1 MTINCIKKL
10 LLLSGAMLI
19 SLALS
24 AQASFTVDVPR
35 VVGSDENFRLVF
47 IAEGEPSSFNP
58 PQLKD
63 FDVLAG
69 PSTSTMTST
78 QIINGKRTDSYQVSY
93 TYILQARS
101 VGTFSIPSASAVIGG
116 KTYHT
121 NPVSVEVVKG
131 DANNSGNSSGATSQ
145 KSSGTIS
152 SDDIFMKMSVS
163 KGKVVKGESL
173 LATLK
178 LYTKVPIGGFENVK
192 FPTFNGFW
200 SQEVDTPSNIEFTR
214 ETVNGKIYNAA
225 VLRRYMLIPQQTGNL
240 VIDPS
245 EMTCLVQVRASSGGS
260 RSMFDDFFDSYQ
272 TIKRKITAPSIHV
285 NVSPLPSG
293 APASFAGGVGE
304 FQLSARLTKDTINA
318 NEAVS
323 LEVSVSGS
331 GNLNLV
337 EAPKITF
344 PADFEVYD
352 TKINDNTSKSGRGTS
367 GTKVFEYPLIPRGA
381 GVFELGP
388 VVFSYFDIGAKK
400 YKTLTSEKLTLRVG
414 QAVEG
419 SENSSASLPM
429 GVNKQSVKSIG
440 SDVRYIRSGLS
451 GLVRG
456 NSFFF
461 GSVTFFALIVLI
473 AASYILM
480 DKFLSKRIERNRD
493 IAGVKNRRA
502 NKVARARLKNAE
514 SLMKQNLYS
523 AFFEELHRAILGY
536 CSDKLNLSLADL
548 SREKIASSLE
558 EKSVSKEHSEE
569 LLALIE
575 VCEYARYAPDQDKP
589 EMGQNYQRAIKLIS
603 DLEV

>member
-19 SLALS
+19 SLAIS

-35 VVGSDENFRLVF
+35 VVGLDENFRLVF
-47 IAEGEPSSFNP
+47 TAGGEPSSFTP

-78 QIINGKRTDSYQVSY
+78 QIINGKRADSYQVSY
-93 TYILQARS
+93 TYILQAKS
-101 VGTFSIPSASAVIGG
+101 VGTFSIPAASAVIGG
-116 KTYHT
+116 KTYHS

-131 DANNSGNSSGATSQ
+131 DAHNSGNASGSSSNKGST
-145 KSSGTIS
+145 TIS

-163 KGKVVKGESL
+163 KGRVVKGESL

-214 ETVNGKIYNAA
+214 ETINGKIYNAA

-245 EMTCLVQVRASSGGS
+245 EMTCLVQMRASSGGS

-285 NVSPLPSG
+285 SVSPLPSG

-304 FQLSARLTKDTINA
+304 FQLSAKLTKDTINA

-323 LEVSVSGS
+323 LEVSISGS

-352 TKINDNTSKSGRGTS
+352 TKISDNTSKSGRGTS

-388 VVFSYFDIGAKK
+388 VEFSYYDIGAKK

-440 SDVRYIRSGLS
+440 NDVRYIRSGLS

-473 AASYILM
+473 IASYFLI

-514 SLMKQNLYS
+514 TLMKQNLYS

-589 EMGQNYQRAIKLIS
+589 EMGENYQRAIKLIS

>member
-1 MTINCIKKL
+1 
-10 LLLSGAMLI
+10 MLI

-24 AQASFTVDVPR
+24 AQTSFTVDVPR

-225 VLRRYMLIPQQTGNL
+225 VLRKYMLIPQQTGNL

-272 TIKRKITAPSIHV
+272 TIKRKLTAPSIHV

-514 SLMKQNLYS
+514 SLMKQNMYS

>member
-1 MTINCIKKL
+1 
-10 LLLSGAMLI
+10 MLI

-24 AQASFTVDVPR
+24 AQTSFTVDVPR

-225 VLRRYMLIPQQTGNL
+225 VLRKYMLIPQQTGNL

>member
-1 MTINCIKKL
+1 
-10 LLLSGAMLI
+10 MLI

-24 AQASFTVDVPR
+24 AQTSFTVDVPR

-225 VLRRYMLIPQQTGNL
+225 VLRKYMLIPQQTGNL

-419 SENSSASLPM
+419 AENSSASLPM

>member
-19 SLALS
+19 SFAIS

-35 VVGSDENFRLVF
+35 VVGLDENFRLVF
-47 IAEGEPSSFNP
+47 TAGGEPSSFNP

-93 TYILQARS
+93 TYILQAKS
-101 VGTFSIPSASAVIGG
+101 VGTFSIPAASAVIGG
-116 KTYHT
+116 KTYHS

-131 DANNSGNSSGATSQ
+131 DSHNSGNTSGSSSNKGA
-145 KSSGTIS
+145 GTIS

-163 KGKVVKGESL
+163 KGKVVKGEGL
-173 LATLK
+173 MATLK

-225 VLRRYMLIPQQTGNL
+225 VLRRYMLIPQQTGTL

-285 NVSPLPSG
+285 SVSPLPSG

-304 FQLSARLTKDTINA
+304 FRLSAKLTKDTINA

-323 LEVSVSGS
+323 LEVSISGS

-352 TKINDNTSKSGRGTS
+352 TKISDNTSKSGRGTS

-388 VVFSYFDIGAKK
+388 VVFSYYDIGAKK

-440 SDVRYIRSGLS
+440 NDVRYIRSGLS

-473 AASYILM
+473 IASYFLI

-589 EMGQNYQRAIKLIS
+589 EMGENYQRAIKLIS

>member
-10 LLLSGAMLI
+10 LLLSCAMLI

-24 AQASFTVDVPR
+24 AQTSFTVDVPR

>member
-1 MTINCIKKL
+1 
-10 LLLSGAMLI
+10 MLI

>member
-1 MTINCIKKL
+1 
-10 LLLSGAMLI
+10 MLI

-419 SENSSASLPM
+419 AENSSASLPM

>member
-1 MTINCIKKL
+1 
-10 LLLSGAMLI
+10 MLI

-24 AQASFTVDVPR
+24 AQTSFTVDVPR

-225 VLRRYMLIPQQTGNL
+225 VLRKYMLIPQQTGNL

-514 SLMKQNLYS
+514 SLMKQNMYS

>member
-19 SLALS
+19 SLAIS

-35 VVGSDENFRLVF
+35 VVGLDENFRLVF
-47 IAEGEPSSFNP
+47 TAGGEPSSFTP

-78 QIINGKRTDSYQVSY
+78 QIINGKRADSYQVSY
-93 TYILQARS
+93 TYILQAKS
-101 VGTFSIPSASAVIGG
+101 VGTFSIPAASAVIGG
-116 KTYHT
+116 KTYHS

-131 DANNSGNSSGATSQ
+131 DAHNSGNASGSSSNKGST
-145 KSSGTIS
+145 TIS

-163 KGKVVKGESL
+163 KGRVVKGESL

-214 ETVNGKIYNAA
+214 ETINGKIYNAA

-285 NVSPLPSG
+285 SVSPLPSG

-304 FQLSARLTKDTINA
+304 FQLSAKLTKDTINA

-323 LEVSVSGS
+323 LEVSISGS

-352 TKINDNTSKSGRGTS
+352 TKISDNTSKSGRGTS

-388 VVFSYFDIGAKK
+388 VEFSYYDIGAKK

-440 SDVRYIRSGLS
+440 NDVRYIRSGLS

-473 AASYILM
+473 IASYFLI

-514 SLMKQNLYS
+514 TLMKQNLYS

-589 EMGQNYQRAIKLIS
+589 EMGENYQRAIKLIS

>member
-19 SLALS
+19 SLAIS

-35 VVGSDENFRLVF
+35 VVGLDENFRLVF
-47 IAEGEPSSFNP
+47 TAGGEPSSFNP

-93 TYILQARS
+93 TYILQAKS
-101 VGTFSIPSASAVIGG
+101 VGTFSIPAASAVIGG
-116 KTYHT
+116 KTYHS

-131 DANNSGNSSGATSQ
+131 DSHNSGNSSGATSQ
-145 KSSGTIS
+145 KNSGTIS

-163 KGKVVKGESL
+163 KGKVVKGEGL
-173 LATLK
+173 MATLK

-285 NVSPLPSG
+285 TVTPLPSG

-323 LEVSVSGS
+323 LEVSISGS

-352 TKINDNTSKSGRGTS
+352 TKISDNTSKSGRGTS

-388 VVFSYFDIGAKK
+388 VEFSYYDIGAKK

-440 SDVRYIRSGLS
+440 NDVRYIRSGLS

-473 AASYILM
+473 IASYFLI

-558 EKSVSKEHSEE
+558 EKNVSKEHSEE

-589 EMGQNYQRAIKLIS
+589 EMGENYQRAIKLIS

>member
-19 SLALS
+19 SLAIS

-35 VVGSDENFRLVF
+35 VVGLDENFRLVF
-47 IAEGEPSSFNP
+47 IAGGEPSSFNP
-58 PQLKD
+58 PQLRD

-116 KTYHT
+116 KTYQT

-131 DANNSGNSSGATSQ
+131 DANNSGNSSGASSQ
-145 KSSGTIS
+145 KNSGTIS
-152 SDDIFMKMSVS
+152 TDDIFMKMSVS

-272 TIKRKITAPSIHV
+272 TIKRKLTAPSIHV

-323 LEVSVSGS
+323 LEVSISGS

-381 GVFELGP
+381 GVFEVGP

-419 SENSSASLPM
+419 SENASASLPM

-440 SDVRYIRSGLS
+440 NDVRYIRSGLS

-473 AASYILM
+473 IASYFLM
-480 DKFLSKRIERNRD
+480 DRFLSKRIERNRD

>member
-1 MTINCIKKL
+1 M
-10 LLLSGAMLI
+10 
-19 SLALS
+19 
-24 AQASFTVDVPR
+24 DVPR

>member
-1 MTINCIKKL
+1 MTINCIKKF
-10 LLLSGAMLI
+10 LLLSGALLVSI
-19 SLALS
+19 ALS

-35 VVGSDENFRLVF
+35 VVGLDENFRLVF
-47 IAEGEPSSFNP
+47 TAGGEPSSFNP

-69 PSTSTMTST
+69 PTTSTMTST

-93 TYILQARS
+93 TYILQPRNI
-101 VGTFSIPSASAVIGG
+101 GTFSISSASAVIGG

-131 DANNSGNSSGATSQ
+131 EANNSGNSSGTSSQ
-145 KSSGTIS
+145 KSNGTIS

-163 KGKVVKGESL
+163 KGRVVKGESL

-200 SQEVDTPSNIEFTR
+200 SQEIDTPSNIEFTR

-272 TIKRKITAPSIHV
+272 TIKKRVTASSINV

-293 APASFAGGVGE
+293 APPTFSGGVGD
-304 FQLSARLTKDTINA
+304 FQLSAQLTKDTINA

-323 LEVSVSGS
+323 LKVSISGS

-344 PADFEVYD
+344 PSDFEVYD
-352 TKINDNTSKSGRGTS
+352 TKISDNTSKSGKGTS
-367 GTKVFEYPLIPRGA
+367 GTKEFEYPLIPRGA

-388 VVFSYFDIGAKK
+388 VVFSYYDIGAKK

-414 QAVEG
+414 QAAEG
-419 SENSSASLPM
+419 SANSSASLPM

-440 SDVRYIRSGLS
+440 NDVRYIRSGIS

-456 NSFFF
+456 NHFFF

-473 AASYILM
+473 IASFFLM
-480 DKFLSKRIERNRD
+480 DKFFSKRIERNMD

-502 NKVARARLKNAE
+502 NKVARAKLRNAE

-558 EKSVSKEHSEE
+558 EKSVSKEHTEE

>member
-1 MTINCIKKL
+1 
-10 LLLSGAMLI
+10 MLI
-19 SLALS
+19 SLAIS

-35 VVGSDENFRLVF
+35 VVGLDENFRLVF
-47 IAEGEPSSFNP
+47 TAGGEPSSFTP

-78 QIINGKRTDSYQVSY
+78 QIINGKRADSYQVSY
-93 TYILQARS
+93 TYILQAKS
-101 VGTFSIPSASAVIGG
+101 VGTFSIPAASAVIGG
-116 KTYHT
+116 KTYHS

-131 DANNSGNSSGATSQ
+131 DAHNSGNASGSSSNKGST
-145 KSSGTIS
+145 TIS

-163 KGKVVKGESL
+163 KGRVVKGESL

-214 ETVNGKIYNAA
+214 ETINGKIYNAA

-245 EMTCLVQVRASSGGS
+245 EMTCLVQMRASSGGS

-285 NVSPLPSG
+285 SVSPLPSG

-304 FQLSARLTKDTINA
+304 FQLSAKLTKDTINA

-323 LEVSVSGS
+323 LEVSISGS

-352 TKINDNTSKSGRGTS
+352 TKISDNTSKSGRGTS

-388 VVFSYFDIGAKK
+388 VEFSYYDIGAKK

-440 SDVRYIRSGLS
+440 NDVRYIRSGLS

-473 AASYILM
+473 IASYFLI

-514 SLMKQNLYS
+514 TLMKQNLYS

-589 EMGQNYQRAIKLIS
+589 EMGENYQRAIKLIS

>member
-1 MTINCIKKL
+1 
-10 LLLSGAMLI
+10 
-19 SLALS
+19 
-24 AQASFTVDVPR
+24 
-35 VVGSDENFRLVF
+35 
-47 IAEGEPSSFNP
+47 
-58 PQLKD
+58 
-63 FDVLAG
+63 
-69 PSTSTMTST
+69 
-78 QIINGKRTDSYQVSY
+78 
-93 TYILQARS
+93 
-101 VGTFSIPSASAVIGG
+101 
-116 KTYHT
+116 
-121 NPVSVEVVKG
+121 
-131 DANNSGNSSGATSQ
+131 
-145 KSSGTIS
+145 
-152 SDDIFMKMSVS
+152 
-163 KGKVVKGESL
+163 
-173 LATLK
+173 
-178 LYTKVPIGGFENVK
+178 
-192 FPTFNGFW
+192 
-200 SQEVDTPSNIEFTR
+200 
-214 ETVNGKIYNAA
+214 
-225 VLRRYMLIPQQTGNL
+225 
-240 VIDPS
+240 
-245 EMTCLVQVRASSGGS
+245 
-260 RSMFDDFFDSYQ
+260 MFDDFFDSYQ
-272 TIKRKITAPSIHV
+272 TIKRKLTAPSIHV

-323 LEVSVSGS
+323 LEVSISGS

-381 GVFELGP
+381 GVFEVGP

-419 SENSSASLPM
+419 SENASASLPM

-514 SLMKQNLYS
+514 SLMKQNMYS

>member
-1 MTINCIKKL
+1 
-10 LLLSGAMLI
+10 MLI

-536 CSDKLNLSLADL
+536 CSDKLNLSFADL

>member
-24 AQASFTVDVPR
+24 AQTSFTVDVPR

>member
-514 SLMKQNLYS
+514 SLMKQNMYS

-536 CSDKLNLSLADL
+536 CSDKLNLSFADL

>member
-1 MTINCIKKL
+1 
-10 LLLSGAMLI
+10 MLI

-24 AQASFTVDVPR
+24 AQTSFTVDVPR

>member
-19 SLALS
+19 SLAIS

-101 VGTFSIPSASAVIGG
+101 VGTFSIPAASAVIGG

-145 KSSGTIS
+145 KNSGTIS

-200 SQEVDTPSNIEFTR
+200 SQEVDTPSNIEFAR

-272 TIKRKITAPSIHV
+272 TIKRKITAPSVHV
-285 NVSPLPSG
+285 SVSPLPSG

-514 SLMKQNLYS
+514 SLMKQNMYS